1 MIKAVIFD
9 MDGVLVDTERY
20 HERAYK
26 AVAKKFG
33 VDLTEKEITQFK
45 GVTALENIKYLF
57 RKYKI
62 NENAKKY
69 TLLKDKIYRGYLKN
83 LKSVPGAISL
93 LKKLKKKKIKLALAS
108 SGSRLNVQ
116 FILNKLKIK
125 KYFDVIINGEQVKK
139 GKPDPEIFL
148 NAAKKLKVRPKD
160 CIVIEDAVN
169 GVKAAKNA
177 GMFTIAIATTFTKQK
192 LKDADLVLDSL
203 KELKIENTRGWGT

>member
-9 MDGVLVDTERY
+9 MDGVLADTERY
-20 HERAYK
+20 HEIAYK

-33 VDLTEKEITQFK
+33 VNLTEKEITQFK
-45 GVTALENIKYLF
+45 GVTALENIKDLF
-57 RKYKI
+57 KKYKI

-83 LKSVPGAISL
+83 LKALPGAISL

-108 SGSRLNVQ
+108 SGSKLNVQ

-139 GKPDPEIFL
+139 GKPNPEIFL
-148 NAAKKLKVRPKD
+148 NAAKKLKVKPKD
-160 CIVIEDAVN
+160 CVVIEDAVN

-177 GMFTIAIATTFTKQK
+177 GMFTIAVATTFTKQE

-203 KELKIENTRGWGT
+203 KGLKI